1 MRETENVGP
10 WVVYRVPAH
19 GRQGG
24 MSALCTQWEWE
35 AMERATPGHYALV
48 RAGITNEGEAERLAR
63 ATPAE
68 PPSYPP
74 PCGLPPRPSPNSRG
88 VEDSPPLAV
97 TNREQHLA
105 GIHEA

>member
-1 MRETENVGP
+1 MRETENVGL

-24 MSALCTQWEWE
+24 MSALCTQREWE

-74 PCGLPPRPSPNSRG
+74 PCGLPPDMSESSGTPGAKLRPGSRG
-88 VEDSPPLAV
+88 SQMNCVGME
-97 TNREQHLA
+97 
-105 GIHEA
+105 